1 MKLSQSIFLYL
12 AFAIVLAVPPLALQF
27 NNHDDWLT
35 PHFWLI
41 FFFISG
47 FTFAGMFGIL
57 LIQKRSEDY
66 YVQGFMASTT
76 IKILACMVFVVVF
89 LMKNKVNK
97 GVFLGDF
104 IYIYLFNMVFEV
116 CVLMRNLR
124 HQKQG

>member
-1 MKLSQSIFLYL
+1 MKISHSILLFIV
-12 AFAIVLAVPPLALQF
+12 FAICLAIPPLALQF

-47 FTFAGMFGIL
+47 FTFAGMAGIL
-57 LIQKRSEDY
+57 LVQRSKHDY
-66 YVQGFMASTT
+66 YVQAFMASTT
-76 IKILACMVFVVVF
+76 IKILACMIFVVVF

-97 GVFLGDF
+97 GVFLADF
-104 IYIYLFNMVFEV
+104 VYIYLFNMVFEIY
-116 CVLMRNLR
+116 VLMRNLR